1 MMEKEDELR
10 DAGFNSRAAKTWG
23 IVYYFGSLLCEK
35 FSPGFDYRSY
45 ILSSVEDD
53 SISQDQDD
61 TLTKFWETIE
71 GMYSE
76 ERAKINSDHLKR
88 DGDDLYFWYA
98 EAFRQFSYQQPRNQ
112 EPFSSSAIRE
122 LIREQPYFKKED
134 RERMG
139 IRETIRRVMIL
150 DISRAPEVIKRI
162 ADGL

>member
-1 MMEKEDELR
+1 MDLREVWEDSGL
-10 DAGFNSRAAKTWG
+10 SW
-23 IVYYFGSLLCEK
+23 SLATKLTDMDLEETL
-35 FSPGFDYRSY
+35 GLTR
-45 ILSSVEDD
+45 DD
-53 SISQDQDD
+53 SVSQDQDD

-150 DISRAPEVIKRI
+150 DISQAPEVIKRI